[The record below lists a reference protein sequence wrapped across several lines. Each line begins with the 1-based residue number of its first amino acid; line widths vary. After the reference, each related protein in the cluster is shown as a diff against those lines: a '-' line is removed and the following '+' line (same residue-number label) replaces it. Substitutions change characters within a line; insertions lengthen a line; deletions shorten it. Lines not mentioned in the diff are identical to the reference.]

1 MKNHMITAG
10 LVMAL
15 FAGCKQ
21 PDGAAKGCCGCACGQ
36 GKAKEV
42 RLVVLDPGHFHAALV
57 LKQPVAGV
65 SKTVHVYAPK
75 GKELDS
81 FMALIKD
88 YNSRA
93 ENPTAWDVK
102 LYTGDDYL
110 AKMVAEKAGD
120 VVVLAGNNA
129 RKANYILKSVE
140 AGFNV
145 LSDKPMAITPETFAL
160 LKKAFE
166 VAKAKNVLLYDIMT
180 ERYEITTTLQ
190 RELSLFPKVY
200 GTQEKGTP
208 DDPAVTKES
217 VHHFRKLVSGKP
229 LIRPA
234 WYYDTRQQGQ
244 AIVDVNTHLTDLVQW
259 EVFPEKVLD
268 PSLAK
273 VLKARVWN
281 TEVSLEKFTAST
293 GATEWP
299 EFLKKDVDAKGLLQ
313 CKANGEF
320 TYEINGVFAK
330 VSVLWNYQAPEG
342 GGDTHYSL
350 MRGSRVSLIIEQGQ
364 AEGYKPVL
372 YVEPR
377 RNAGVKKEEIEA
389 ALKEAMVEINKK
401 WPGVS
406 FEPFE
411 TGFRIN
417 VPKEHVRT
425 HEANFNTVLTK
436 YLGFLKQNKM
446 PVWEV
451 PNMLTK
457 YSTLMQAYE
466 LANK

>member
-1 MKNHMITAG
+1 MKNHIITAG
-10 LVMAL
+10 LAMAL

-21 PDGAAKGCCGCACGQ
+21 PEDAGKGCGCACGRGADQ
-36 GKAKEV
+36 DV

-81 FMALIKD
+81 FMTLIKD

-110 AKMVAEKAGD
+110 AKMVSEKAGD

-145 LSDKPMAITPETFAL
+145 LADKPMSITPETFAL
-160 LKKAFE
+160 LKKAFA
-166 VAKAKNVLLYDIMT
+166 VAQAKNLMLYDIMT

-190 RELSLFPKVY
+190 RELSMFPKVY

-268 PSLAK
+268 PSLVK
-273 VLKARVWN
+273 VLKSRVWN
-281 TEVSLEKFTAST
+281 TEISLEKYTAST

-299 EFLKKDVDAKGLLQ
+299 AFLKPDVDAKGLLQ

-377 RNAGVKKEEIEA
+377 RNAGVKKEEIAA
-389 ALKEAMVEINKK
+389 ALTEAMAEINKK
-401 WPGVS
+401 WPGVT

-411 TGFRIN
+411 TGFRVN

-425 HEANFNTVLTK
+425 HETNFNAVLTK
-436 YLGFLKQNKM
+436 YLGFLKQKKM

-457 YSTLMQAYE
+457 YSTLIQAYE